1 MCARDIATKPKEFAE
16 AILRE
21 HRAQRI
27 IGRGS
32 CRWEDDPE
40 AGLVAL
46 AAMATH
52 WDLTPAEFEAK
63 LERLRNTPTGVA
75 RPAAER
81 MLALW
86 REWCGSGVGTALPTV
101 LVVEDDESIRRLI
114 CYVLDE
120 HYRVVAAASA
130 REALEVAR
138 RERPAA
144 ITLDLML
151 PDAHGVRVLTELKA
165 DPITADI
172 PVLIIS
178 AYTGGVPSKHR
189 GLATAVL
196 RKPFAPLD
204 LLEALRSCVRSV
216 AQRVS

>member
-1 MCARDIATKPKEFAE
+1 MGARDFATKPKEFAE

-21 HRAQRI
+21 HRAQRMA
-27 IGRGS
+27 GRA
-32 CRWEDDPE
+32 RWRWGDDPE
-40 AGLVAL
+40 AGFVAL

-52 WDLTPAEFEAK
+52 WELTPAEFEAK

-86 REWCGSGVGTALPTV
+86 REQCGSGVGTALPTV
-101 LVVEDDESIRRLI
+101 LVVEDDESIRSLI
-114 CYVLDE
+114 CYVLEE
-120 HYRVVAAASA
+120 HYRVVVAVSA

-165 DPITADI
+165 DPTTADI
-172 PVLIIS
+172 PVLITS
-178 AYTGGVPSKHR
+178 AYTGGMPLKHR
-189 GLATAVL
+189 GLAAAVL
-196 RKPFAPLD
+196 HKPFAPLD
-204 LLEALRSCVRSV
+204 LLEVLRSCVRSV
-216 AQRVS
+216 A